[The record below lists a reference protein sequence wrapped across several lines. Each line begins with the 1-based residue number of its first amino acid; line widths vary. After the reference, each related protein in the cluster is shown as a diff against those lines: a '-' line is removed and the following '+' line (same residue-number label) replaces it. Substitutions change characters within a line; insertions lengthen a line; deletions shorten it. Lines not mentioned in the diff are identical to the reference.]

1 MGKSLLSFSSATNQF
16 KTDYN
21 DRDDAPEEKILGRT
35 HYRDESYIM
44 RSQLQRFFDGGA
56 NLIIG
61 TEISVDHSRSNV
73 LRNIYTQPEQ
83 FTNAGFAQ
91 FRKPISNKLM
101 YDIGLRYD
109 NREVTG
115 GEGYSVKSFQ
125 AFSPKCF

>member
-1 MGKSLLSFSSATNQF
+1 MNKLIIIKFNNF
-16 KTDYN
+16 VV
-21 DRDDAPEEKILGRT
+21 KIISPKI
-35 HYRDESYIM
+35 D
-44 RSQLQRFFDGGA
+44 LQRFFDGGA

-109 NREVTG
+109 NRDVTG